1 MPAIQKSIRI
11 QEKTCKEIERIA
23 SESGKEFSS
32 VVNEL
37 LDESVRMQ
45 RCPGIVFIEGAA
57 GRRARIAGTGI
68 EVWELLA
75 TYRSVDED
83 ANRLHQA
90 YHWLSEQQIGAAM
103 CYYKAYP
110 EDIERVIKQ
119 NEGLTGEYLRENYP
133 FLPTNNR

>member
-45 RCPGIVFIEGAA
+45 RCSGILFTEGAT

-68 EVWELLA
+68 EVWEVIA

-83 ANRLHQA
+83 ANRLRQA
-90 YHWLSEQQIGAAM
+90 YHWLTEQQIGAALG
-103 CYYKAYP
+103 YYKAYP
-110 EDIERVIKQ
+110 EDIERSLRH
-119 NEGLTGEYLRENYP
+119 NEELTREYMYEKYP
-133 FLPTNNR
+133 FLPAGSR

>member
-23 SESGKEFSS
+23 TESGKEFSS

-68 EVWELLA
+68 EVWELIA

-119 NEGLTGEYLRENYP
+119 NEGLTKEYIIEKYP
-133 FLPTNNR
+133 FMPTGKR

>member
-45 RCPGIVFIEGAA
+45 RCPGILFTEGAT

-68 EVWELLA
+68 EVWEVIA

-83 ANRLHQA
+83 ANRLRQA
-90 YHWLSEQQIGAAM
+90 YHWLTEQQIGAALG
-103 CYYKAYP
+103 YYKAYP
-110 EDIERVIKQ
+110 EDIERLMKH
-119 NEGLTGEYLRENYP
+119 NEEHSREYMYEKYP
-133 FLPTNNR
+133 FLPTGSR

>member
-1 MPAIQKSIRI
+1 MPTIQKSIRI
-11 QEKTCKEIERIA
+11 QEKTYKEIERIA
-23 SESGKEFSS
+23 TESGKEFSS

-68 EVWELLA
+68 EVWELIA

-119 NEGLTGEYLRENYP
+119 NEGLTKEYIIEKYP
-133 FLPTNNR
+133 FMPTGKR

>member
-45 RCPGIVFIEGAA
+45 RCSGILFTEGAT

-68 EVWELLA
+68 EVWEVIA

-83 ANRLHQA
+83 ANRLRQA
-90 YHWLSEQQIGAAM
+90 YHWLTEQQIGAALG
-103 CYYKAYP
+103 YYKAYP
-110 EDIERVIKQ
+110 EDIERSLKH
-119 NEGLTGEYLRENYP
+119 NEELTREYMYEKYP
-133 FLPTNNR
+133 FLPAGSR

>member
-23 SESGKEFSS
+23 TESGKEFSS

-68 EVWELLA
+68 EVWELIA

-83 ANRLHQA
+83 AHRLHQA

-119 NEGLTGEYLRENYP
+119 NEGLTKEYIIEKYP
-133 FLPTNNR
+133 FIPTGKR

>member
-45 RCPGIVFIEGAA
+45 RCSGILFTEGAT

-68 EVWELLA
+68 EVWEVIA

-83 ANRLHQA
+83 ANRLRQA

-119 NEGLTGEYLRENYP
+119 NEGLTKEYIIEKYP
-133 FLPTNNR
+133 FMPTGKR

>member
-57 GRRARIAGTGI
+57 GRRARVAGTGI
-68 EVWELLA
+68 DVWELI
-75 TYRSVDED
+75 TTFRSVDEYP
-83 ANRLHQA
+83 NRLRQA
-90 YHWLSEQQIGAAM
+90 YHWLTEQQISSAL

-110 EDIERVIKQ
+110 EEIDRLIKQ
-119 NEGLTGEYLRENYP
+119 NEELTGEYLRENYP
-133 FLPTNNR
+133 FLPTSNR

>member
-11 QEKTCKEIERIA
+11 QEKTYKEIERIA
-23 SESGKEFSS
+23 AESGKEFSS

-68 EVWELLA
+68 EVWELIA

-119 NEGLTGEYLRENYP
+119 NEGLTKEYIIEKYP
-133 FLPTNNR
+133 FMPTGKR